1 MSSYETDDE
10 ETSLEI
16 SLSDLVFPEV
26 LQQQLHAYEAWVNA
40 QLRKRPSARQIED
53 LRNDVKDGVALINLI
68 EVVGGE
74 KLQNVHMVPSTHAE
88 MKANVERVLQFMSA
102 NHIRMHPMKA
112 SDIVDGNLKC
122 IMRLILA
129 LAAHFKPNSVKH
141 QSVAGV
147 ISPNRG
153 RSLASIAQSAAVT
166 LATARRFVS
175 KASKQYHGSNYKD
188 YGHTTHIPADV
199 AAMQARMM
207 MIKSCPGPKHLSA
220 TGEQDYDIDGMPR
233 SRSTGFIPA
242 NEDSVEYGQDNT
254 VILDQQQYNDL
265 LKEYDD
271 LADTMKETK
280 SDLLKLQNLLL
291 NGEITSLVPS
301 SELDDLEGYSI
312 SDQMVVLRSR
322 LQQATEISR
331 DLKEQLSR
339 TKIECRELYGAK
351 AGLQQRLAEQEVT
364 LANSKADL
372 YRRSLDFQSLESEKN
387 MLIKKLNEKDKQ
399 LTELKRDVSQKDK
412 VIEDLQFQMN
422 PELLE
427 EKDVMRRNCWLHIR
441 CLQKLQS
448 MRRTESMKKDK
459 EDSVVDVQMIQ
470 GSIEK
475 LRLSF
480 NDNDQEKL
488 SSLDQL
494 EQNVITFI
502 EKMHY
507 GSIDI
512 LPQSPTLK
520 LSRPVLPS
528 HFKEDAQGNYMTS
541 TITATNSASIKQLE
555 TKVLYYLDNSETSHM
570 ITVPKRL
577 GEITLKDLQNRIQ
590 KSEGYRF
597 QFKALDPEFGT
608 VKEELFNG
616 KDILPGWEGKI
627 VAWVTE
633 KKTE

>member
-1 MSSYETDDE
+1 MSSCDSEEE

-40 QLRKRPSARQIED
+40 QLRKRPSAHQIED

-68 EVVGGE
+68 EVVSGE
-74 KLQNVHMVPSTHAE
+74 KLPNVYMVPSTHSE
-88 MKANVERVLQFMSA
+88 MKANVERVLQFMST

-175 KASKQYHGSNYKD
+175 KASKQYHGNNY
-188 YGHTTHIPADV
+188 GPPTRSPADI
-199 AAMQARMM
+199 AAIQARRM
-207 MIKSCPGPKHLSA
+207 MIKSCPGPKHLSVA
-220 TGEQDYDIDGMPR
+220 GEQDFDIDGMPR
-233 SRSTGFIPA
+233 SRSTGFIPV
-242 NEDSVEYGQDNT
+242 NEDSVEYGQDST
-254 VILDQQQYNDL
+254 VVLDQQQYNDL

-271 LADTMKETK
+271 LASTMKETK

-291 NGEITSLVPS
+291 NGELTSILPS
-301 SELDDLEGYSI
+301 SEFDDLEGYSI

-322 LQQATEISR
+322 LQQSTEISR
-331 DLKEQLSR
+331 DLKEELSR
-339 TKIECRELYGAK
+339 TKVECRELYGAK
-351 AGLQQRLAEQEVT
+351 AGLQQRLTEQEVT
-364 LANSKADL
+364 LANSKAEL
-372 YRRSLDFQSLESEKN
+372 YRRTLDFQSLESEKN
-387 MLIKKLNEKDKQ
+387 MLIKKLSEKEKQ
-399 LTELKRDVSQKDK
+399 LTDLKKEVSQKDK
-412 VIEDLQFQMN
+412 TMEELQFQLN
-422 PELLE
+422 PDLLE

-448 MRRTESMKKDK
+448 MRRPESKKKDK
-459 EDSVVDVQMIQ
+459 DESVVDVQVIQ
-470 GSIEK
+470 EAIEK

-480 NDNDQEKL
+480 NDRDREKISTL
-488 SSLDQL
+488 EQL

-507 GSIDI
+507 GSVDI
-512 LPQSPTLK
+512 LPPQSPTLK
-520 LSRPVLPS
+520 TNRPIFPTHYKDGSL
-528 HFKEDAQGNYMTS
+528 
-541 TITATNSASIKQLE
+541 KQPE
-555 TKVLYYLDNSETSHM
+555 TKVVYHLDNTEAANM
-570 ITVPKRL
+570 VAITKRL
-577 GEITLKDLQNRIQ
+577 GEISLSDFQNLIS
-590 KSEGYRF
+590 KSDGYRF

-608 VKEELFNG
+608 VKKELFNG
-616 KDILPGWEGKI
+616 SDMVPGWEGKI

-633 KKTE
+633 KKAE

>member
-1 MSSYETDDE
+1 MMSAHVLSPS
-10 ETSLEI
+10 TSQD
-16 SLSDLVFPEV
+16 SSPGSDSPVFMEWK
-26 LQQQLHAYEAWVNA
+26 QQLHAYEAWVNA

-74 KLQNVHMVPSTHAE
+74 KLKNVHMVPATHAE

-188 YGHTTHIPADV
+188 YGHAAHIPPDV

-207 MIKSCPGPKHLSA
+207 MIKSCPGPKHLTA

-322 LQQATEISR
+322 LQQATEISH

-364 LANSKADL
+364 LANSKAEL
-372 YRRSLDFQSLESEKN
+372 YRRGLDFQSLESEKN
-387 MLIKKLNEKDKQ
+387 MLVKKLSEKDKQ

-448 MRRTESMKKDK
+448 MRRTESLKKDK
-459 EDSVVDVQMIQ
+459 EDSVVDVQVIQ
-470 GSIEK
+470 ESIEK

-488 SSLDQL
+488 SSLDQV

-528 HFKEDAQGNYMTS
+528 RFKE
-541 TITATNSASIKQLE
+541 ASIKQLE

-570 ITVPKRL
+570 IAIPKRL
-577 GEITLKDLQNRIQ
+577 GEITLKDLQSRIQ

-608 VKEELFNG
+608 VKEELFSG
-616 KDILPGWEGKI
+616 TDILPGWEGKI